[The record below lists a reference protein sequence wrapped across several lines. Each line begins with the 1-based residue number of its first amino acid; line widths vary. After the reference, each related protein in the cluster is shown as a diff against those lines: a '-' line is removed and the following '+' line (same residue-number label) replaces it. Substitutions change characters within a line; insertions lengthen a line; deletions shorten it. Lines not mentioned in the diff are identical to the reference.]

1 MKRTLFFSACLTAIS
16 SIGLVSAVVQNR
28 SIQEPPTLSTV
39 ADSTILPKKHLALKS
54 DFVKFMDLF
63 GPSVDHF
70 DFTKEAA
77 LSNLFPKDS
86 IVLGNK
92 LDAAHID
99 TWRKNLTYEQET
111 LLRKFVDYSNGYFSV
126 IRRIPIKIYPVKLI
140 QGDNHYAFLYREVNL
155 YSENLHCRDYIVVFD
170 QNGVFLKS
178 SWLGSVSLYSFI
190 SYSINN
196 NLIATIQEHEITS
209 NVQPKRHS
217 IFDQAYES
225 SSAVEQITLG
235 KFQTI
240 NLTEKE
246 KVMYDDFFEGF
257 PPIDS
262 TGKLL
267 DPHSL
272 NHPENPLSKN

>member
-28 SIQEPPTLSTV
+28 SIQEQPTLSAV
-39 ADSTILPKKHLALKS
+39 ADSTILPKEYLGLKS

-92 LDAAHID
+92 LDRAHID
-99 TWRKNLTYEQET
+99 TWRKKLTYEQET
-111 LLRKFVDYSNGYFSV
+111 LLHKFVDYSNGYFSV
-126 IRRIPIKIYPVKLI
+126 IRRMPTKMYPVKLI
-140 QGDNHYAFLYREVNL
+140 QGDNHYAFIYREVNS
-155 YSENLHCRDYIVVFD
+155 YSENQHYRDYIVVFD
-170 QNGVFLKS
+170 QNGVFVKS
-178 SWLGSVSLYSFI
+178 SWLGSVSLFSFI

-196 NLIATIQEHEITS
+196 NLIATIQEHKITS
-209 NVQPKRHS
+209 NVQPKTHPL
-217 IFDQAYES
+217 FHQAYQS

-235 KFQTI
+235 NFQTI